1 MPFDDDTEFEY
12 FYDFARLYRD
22 LPQKTLALESAA
34 QDVEGSFNLA
44 EERKIVAQQ
53 KMANAA
59 KKMQADV
66 RKQATDN
73 ADGTKEDEEWEDC
86 DLESADEDAIQ
97 EASDEDEESKE
108 DVKKSES
115 EGFDIIN

>member
-44 EERKIVAQQ
+44 EERKIAAEQ
-53 KMANAA
+53 KAANAA
-59 KKMQADV
+59 KSVQIDTGKTTAKNTGAQ
-66 RKQATDN
+66 
-73 ADGTKEDEEWEDC
+73 KEDDEWEDC
-86 DLESADEDAIQ
+86 DLESGD
-97 EASDEDEESKE
+97 
-108 DVKKSES
+108 
-115 EGFDIIN
+115 

>member
-44 EERKIVAQQ
+44 EERKIAAEQ
-53 KMANAA
+53 KAANAA
-59 KKMQADV
+59 KSVQIDTGKTTAKTTGAQ
-66 RKQATDN
+66 
-73 ADGTKEDEEWEDC
+73 KEDDEWEDC
-86 DLESADEDAIQ
+86 DLESGD
-97 EASDEDEESKE
+97 
-108 DVKKSES
+108 
-115 EGFDIIN
+115 